1 MKLVN
6 VMLGSLMLAAAPL
19 AAQAEDMSY
28 SYVDLAYV
36 ETDFDGIGPSADGF
50 GLRGSVGFA
59 ENWLAFA
66 EYSAQSV
73 SNVIP
78 GVDLDVDTIAVGFG
92 GHYGIAEN
100 LDLVGHLG
108 YVEVDFSA
116 SGGLDADDDGFLF
129 DLGLRGRVGDAV
141 ELEGGAR
148 YTDLSDAG
156 DDTSVFVG
164 GRFHFNQTWAL
175 GAEYQ
180 SGSDT
185 SSILAY
191 VRASF

>member
-1 MKLVN
+1 MKLVKFA
-6 VMLGSLMLAAAPL
+6 LGTLMLALAPL
-19 AAQAEDMSY
+19 AALADDMSY

-36 ETDFDGIGPSADGF
+36 ETDISNGPTADGF
-50 GLRGSVGFA
+50 GVRGSIGFA

-66 EYSAQSV
+66 EYTAQSV
-73 SNVIP
+73 QGI
-78 GVDLDVDTIAVGFG
+78 DLDTIAVGFG
-92 GHYGIAEN
+92 GHYGLAEN
-100 LDLVGHLG
+100 LDLVGRLG
-108 YVEVDFSA
+108 YFEVDA
-116 SGGLDADDDGFLF
+116 NAGGGLNASDDGFLF

-148 YTDLSDAG
+148 YTDLSDGG
-156 DDTSVFVG
+156 DDTSLFVG
-164 GRFHFNQTWAL
+164 GRFHFNKTWAL

-180 SGSDT
+180 SGDDT